1 MIAKIMITG
10 CNGLLGQKLVAQFD
24 GNFEV
29 LGVDLGEKSV
39 LEGEN
44 FQYLKLDI
52 TKRKEVKKAILDFKP
67 EFIINCAA
75 YTDVDG
81 CERNKSLCWEVNVG
95 GVENLIYAGKKVG
108 AKIIH
113 LSTDYVFNGKRGSY
127 TEEDQPDPINYY
139 GKSKLASENAIKASG
154 IDYVIIR
161 TAVLY
166 GKAIGVAPNFVTWLL
181 EKLRKGEKVNI
192 VDDQFGNPTLADNL
206 ASGIRKMVSMDASG
220 LYHLAGREVIDR
232 YNFALKIAQIFNLDE
247 SLINRVKTDQLN
259 QLAKRPLMA
268 GLVVEKVQEE
278 LGVKLLNVEEG
289 LTVLK
294 NQIARSEEWRY

>member
-1 MIAKIMITG
+1 M
-10 CNGLLGQKLVAQFD
+10 GQKLVAQFD

-29 LGVDLGEKSV
+29 LGVDLGENPI
-39 LEGEN
+39 LGGEN

-52 TKRKEVKKAILDFKP
+52 TRRKEVKKAVLDFKP

-113 LSTDYVFNGKRGSY
+113 LSTDYVFNGKKGPY

-139 GKSKLASENAIKASG
+139 GRSKLASENSIKASG

-181 EKLRKGEKVNI
+181 EKLRGGEKVNI

-206 ASGIRKMVSMDASG
+206 ASGIRKIVSMDASG

-232 YNFALKIAQIFNLDE
+232 YNFALKIAQTFDLDK
-247 SLINRVKTDQLN
+247 SLISRVKTDQLN

-268 GLVVEKVQEE
+268 GLVVEKVQKQ

-289 LTVLK
+289 LTLLK
-294 NQIARSEEWRY
+294 NQMARSHQ